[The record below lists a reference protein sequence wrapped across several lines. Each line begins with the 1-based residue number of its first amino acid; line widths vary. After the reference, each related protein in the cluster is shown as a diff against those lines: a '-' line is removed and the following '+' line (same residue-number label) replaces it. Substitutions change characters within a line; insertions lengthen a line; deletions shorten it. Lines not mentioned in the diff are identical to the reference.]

1 MSWIQVA
8 WIMMI
13 AASLMLGVVHLFVW
27 QKQRSQYAN
36 LLFFVLA
43 VSAAAYGAYE
53 LARMQAET
61 PADLAANARWSHVPL
76 AVFVISVV
84 GFVRL
89 YFDAGRLWLA
99 YTVIGVRLAAL
110 ALNFLTGVNVNF
122 REITALDH
130 LQFWGGAVVAGPVG
144 IPNPWAIVP
153 QLGNLL
159 LVVFIVDASIS
170 LWRRGGAVAR
180 RRAAL
185 VGGSLA
191 LCIVTAASVAALVVT
206 GVVHA
211 PTDPHARLFHRR
223 AGDGLRAGLGPDRS
237 GAACGAA
244 PRKRRALPCGRRS
257 SAERDSTGRR
267 QGHDCA
273 RERAG
278 RDPVRLPARGTHRE
292 AGRNADSGAPSRAA
306 RRTAE
311 RLRQGRAGA
320 GDGAGGEL
328 LARRKDGGGTPVEV
342 ALSPMPTEQGMFVL
356 ASVVDITERRR
367 VERMTARQRDE
378 LAHLSRVAML
388 GELSGSLAH
397 ELNQPLT
404 AILSN
409 AQAAQRFLA
418 QSPPRVDKLAEILT
432 DIVKSDQR
440 AGAVIQRL
448 RSMLRKEDAQRVPLD
463 INEVIEDSLR
473 LMRSDF
479 LNRHVTVSTDL
490 AEELPAVSG
499 DRNQLQQVLL
509 NLVINGCDAMDGQ
522 ETDRRLMV
530 RTQATAHGDVEV
542 CVADRGAGIP
552 EANLE
557 RIFEPFVTTKATG
570 MGLGLAICRSIVEA
584 HGGRLWATNNADR
597 GATLHCELPAKR
609 GLATMPEPL
618 QTVYV
623 VDDDPDVLTAIERLL
638 AVGWTERCRFF
649 IAAPVSRKLRPERSG
664 LPRARPRAAGLERS
678 RSCSGCWNNRRA
690 SCRSSFLP
698 AAATSRRA
706 FRR

>member
-8 WIMMI
+8 WVMMI

-61 PADLAANARWSHVPL
+61 PADFAANARWSHVPL

-153 QLGNLL
+153 QLSNLL

-211 PTDPHARLFHRR
+211 PTVLMPGFFIVVLAMGYELVWDLTAAAQLAAQLRASEERFRAVIEAAPSAILLVDDRGMIALANAQAETLFGYRREELIAKPVEMLIPEHLREPHAEQRSAYAKDAR
-223 AGDGLRAGLGPDRS
+223 ARAM
-237 GAACGAA
+237 
-244 PRKRRALPCGRRS
+244 
-257 SAERDSTGRR
+257 
-267 QGHDCA
+267 
-273 RERAG
+273 
-278 RDPVRLPARGTHRE
+278 
-292 AGRNADSGAPSRAA
+292 
-306 RRTAE
+306 
-311 RLRQGRAGA
+311 
-320 GDGAGGEL
+320 GAGGEL
-328 LARRKDGGGTPVEV
+328 FARRKDGAEIPVEV
-342 ALSPMPTEQGMFVL
+342 ALSPMPTGQGMFVL

-432 DIVKSDQR
+432 DIVKSDHR

-448 RSMLRKEDAQRVPLD
+448 RSLLRKEDAQRLPLD
-463 INEVIEDSLR
+463 TNEVVEESLR

-479 LNRHVTVSTDL
+479 LYRHVTVSTDL
-490 AEELPAVSG
+490 DEELPAVSG

-530 RTQATAHGDVEV
+530 RTQATVDGNVEV
-542 CVADRGAGIP
+542 CVVDRGAGIP
-552 EANLE
+552 AASLE

-570 MGLGLAICRSIVEA
+570 MGLGLAICKSIVEA

-597 GATLHCELPAKR
+597 GATLHCEFPAKR
-609 GLATMPEPL
+609 G
-618 QTVYV
+618 
-623 VDDDPDVLTAIERLL
+623 
-638 AVGWTERCRFF
+638 
-649 IAAPVSRKLRPERSG
+649 
-664 LPRARPRAAGLERS
+664 
-678 RSCSGCWNNRRA
+678 
-690 SCRSSFLP
+690 
-698 AAATSRRA
+698 
-706 FRR
+706 